1 MATIEEY
8 HAFFETLWKGA
19 KMDEQEARRALREWV
34 KEHEFTLYDMGLTIY
49 EYHDED
55 EDGEEEYEPEQWE
68 REKAR
73 REALRIYE
81 QHVGL
86 LGDYIMLENGR
97 LWYENIKESTIQ
109 PAQRMVRMGY
119 RENPRDWKTRWFEA
133 WEKVGGEGACK
144 EEMVALTSSPIW
156 QELSVFGLPYPPFDY
171 NSGMGVLPVDRDEAE
186 AMGLTVPSHK
196 RKGRK

>member
-19 KMDEQEARRALREWV
+19 KMDELEARRALREWV
-34 KEHEFTLYDMGLTIY
+34 KEHEFTLYDMGLTMY

-86 LGDYIMLENGR
+86 LGDYIMLERNRMNRESILGDLAHPAWR
-97 LWYENIKESTIQ
+97 L
-109 PAQRMVRMGY
+109 VRFED
-119 RENPRDWKTRWFEA
+119 RATSRDWMTRWSES
-133 WEKVGGEGACK
+133 WEKVAGEGACK
-144 EEMVALTSSPIW
+144 NEMVAMTTSPIW
-156 QELSVFGLPYPPFDY
+156 KELSVFGLPYPPFDY
-171 NSGMGVLPVDRDEAE
+171 NSGMDVLPVDRDEAE

-196 RKGRK
+196 RKGRQ